1 MPFFPW
7 GRRCPTGRKRGHPK
21 GVTSRPLIRRF
32 APPSPRG
39 EKGSPAPPLPAISDD
54 RRRALALVPVSR
66 ETEERFAVYADLLA
80 RWQRIKNLVSP
91 ATLPEVWTRHLADSA
106 QIVPLM
112 PDALRWADI
121 GSGAGFP
128 GLVVAILLAGRPG
141 AHVDLVEANAR
152 KCAFLREAARACGAP
167 ATVHNARIAEALP
180 GLKSIEVL
188 TARALAPL
196 PDLLE
201 MGKVLIDA
209 GTTAVFL
216 KSRAEVGDD
225 AGLGADHEVHLM
237 PSVTSPD
244 GRILVVRRAAPPKGP
259 SHE

>member
-1 MPFFPW
+1 M
-7 GRRCPTGRKRGHPK
+7 
-21 GVTSRPLIRRF
+21 SSI
-32 APPSPRG
+32 A
-39 EKGSPAPPLPAISDD
+39 SDD
-54 RRRALALVPVSR
+54 RRRALSLVPVSR

-91 ATLPEVWTRHLADSA
+91 ATLDEVWTRHIADSA
-106 QIVPLM
+106 QILPLM

-128 GLVVAILLAGRPG
+128 GLVVAILLAGRAG

-167 ATVHNARIAEALP
+167 ATVHNGRIADVLP
-180 GLKSIEVL
+180 QLKSVDVL

-201 MGKVLIDA
+201 MGRVLIDG
-209 GTTAVFL
+209 GTAAIFL
-216 KSRAEVGDD
+216 KSLGEVVDGMD
-225 AGLGADHEVHLM
+225 LGPGYATDVR
-237 PSVTSPD
+237 PSLTSPD
-244 GRILVVRRAAPPKGP
+244 GRILVLRRADALKGSEP
-259 SHE
+259 

>member
-1 MPFFPW
+1 MS
-7 GRRCPTGRKRGHPK
+7 T
-21 GVTSRPLIRRF
+21 
-32 APPSPRG
+32 
-39 EKGSPAPPLPAISDD
+39 ISDD

-66 ETEERFAVYADLLA
+66 ETEERFAVYAELLA

-106 QIVPLM
+106 QIQPLM

-128 GLVVAILLAGRPG
+128 GLVVAILLAGQPG

-167 ATVHNARIAEALP
+167 VSVHNGRIADVLP
-180 GLKSIEVL
+180 RLHSIDVL
-188 TARALAPL
+188 SARALAPL

-201 MGKVLIDA
+201 MGKVLLDG
-209 GTTAVFL
+209 GTAAVFL
-216 KSRAEVGDD
+216 KSGAEVGDD
-225 AGLGADHEVHLM
+225 PGLGPGYEARTV

-244 GRILVVRRAAPPKGP
+244 GRILVVRRAVLPKGP
-259 SHE
+259 NHE

>member
-1 MPFFPW
+1 M
-7 GRRCPTGRKRGHPK
+7 K
-21 GVTSRPLIRRF
+21 
-32 APPSPRG
+32 
-39 EKGSPAPPLPAISDD
+39 PAPSSED
-54 RRRALALVPVSR
+54 RRRGLSLVAVSR
-66 ETEERFAVYADLLA
+66 ETEDRFAVYADLLA

-91 ATLPEVWTRHLADSA
+91 STLPEVWTRHLADSA

-152 KCAFLREAARACGAP
+152 KCAFLREVARACDVP
-167 ATVHNARIAEALP
+167 ATVHNARVAEALP
-180 GLKSIEVL
+180 ELKSIEVL

-196 PDLLE
+196 PDLIE
-201 MGKVLIDA
+201 MGKVLLDDGA
-209 GTTAVFL
+209 TAIFL
-216 KSRAEVGDD
+216 KSQGEIADD
-225 AGLGADHEVHLM
+225 VDLGPDWTGRVL

-244 GRILVVRRAAPPKGP
+244 GRILMLRRADHRKAPR
-259 SHE
+259 HE

>member
-1 MPFFPW
+1 M
-7 GRRCPTGRKRGHPK
+7 RPTGAAA
-21 GVTSRPLIRRF
+21 VS
-32 APPSPRG
+32 
-39 EKGSPAPPLPAISDD
+39 AISDD
-54 RRRALALVPVSR
+54 RRQALALVPVSR
-66 ETEERFAVYADLLA
+66 ETEERFAVYAELLL

-91 ATLPEVWTRHLADSA
+91 ATLAQVWTRHLADSA
-106 QIVPLM
+106 QIQPLM

-128 GLVVAILLAGRPG
+128 GLVVAILLANRAG

-167 ATVHNARIAEALP
+167 ATIHNARIEDILP
-180 GLKSIEVL
+180 ALKSVDVL

-201 MGKVLIDA
+201 MGKVLIEG

-216 KSRAEVGDD
+216 KSRNEVGDD
-225 AGLGADHEVHLM
+225 PDLGPDYATRLL

-244 GRILVVRRAAPPKGP
+244 GRILVVRRADPSKEP
-259 SHE
+259 SHD

>member
-1 MPFFPW
+1 MSA
-7 GRRCPTGRKRGHPK
+7 
-21 GVTSRPLIRRF
+21 VS
-32 APPSPRG
+32 
-39 EKGSPAPPLPAISDD
+39 ED

-66 ETEERFAVYADLLA
+66 ETEERFAIYADLLA

-91 ATLPEVWTRHLADSA
+91 ATLAEVWTRHLADSA
-106 QIVPLM
+106 QIQPLM

-141 AHVDLVEANAR
+141 AHVDLIEANAR
-152 KCAFLREAARACGAP
+152 KCAFLREVARACGAP
-167 ATVHNARIAEALP
+167 ATVHNARIEDALP
-180 GLKSIEVL
+180 GLKSIDVL

-196 PDLLE
+196 PVLLE
-201 MGKVLIDA
+201 MGKVLIDG

-216 KSRAEVGDD
+216 KSRDEVGDD
-225 AGLGADHEVHLM
+225 LDLGPEHEARHLA
-237 PSVTSPD
+237 SATSPD

-259 SHE
+259 SHD

>member
-1 MPFFPW
+1 M
-7 GRRCPTGRKRGHPK
+7 GETTG
-21 GVTSRPLIRRF
+21 
-32 APPSPRG
+32 
-39 EKGSPAPPLPAISDD
+39 ED

-66 ETEERFAVYADLLA
+66 ETEERFAVYAELLA

-106 QIVPLM
+106 QIVPIM

-128 GLVVAILLAGRPG
+128 GLVVAILLADRAG

-152 KCAFLREAARACGAP
+152 KCAFLREVARACGAP
-167 ATVHNARIAEALP
+167 ATVHNARIEDVLP
-180 GLKSIEVL
+180 RLESVQVL

-201 MGKVLIDA
+201 MGKVLIDG
-209 GTTAVFL
+209 GTSAIFL
-216 KSRAEVGDD
+216 KSQGEVADGVD
-225 AGLGADHEVHLM
+225 LGRDYAVRTI
-237 PSVTSPD
+237 PSVTSSD
-244 GRILVVRRAAPPKGP
+244 GRILLLRRADLLKGSEP
-259 SHE
+259 